1 MKLLLSFIL
10 LISPYLAH
18 ARIVFDITDPLIAA
32 KTEKMVIS
40 ADTVKLFWRIYNHP
54 SHPLTPPQ
62 VLQKILEDSFL
73 AEHARNHLS
82 SEALALENPMGFSK
96 QAKRHNRLITLLK
109 SHFQEGIKKA
119 LPTNSLSQLYQFNKD
134 IDHKTL
140 LKLLE
145 LKRAL
150 SVNATP
156 GQQQQAQKIIVANVT
171 LGDKKSELTLWDIYQ
186 RQNMQGRLALHKGDI
201 KHLKSEVERAVGSLF
216 IEYWAENNIP
226 KDDLAAIKQIILNEE
241 QKVTFLK
248 TKGLHNNMHD
258 DNPALLARAEQVST
272 AQVRE
277 FYEDN
282 KEEFS
287 VIERAKARH
296 LQVAEQDLADRIHD
310 EIEAGLD
317 FAEAIQKYSI
327 AADRN
332 AANPGDLGWLTRKDK
347 NRSWLHSVAF
357 IQQAGKV
364 SAPFRSPQGAGPI
377 VYEIVMVDERIDG
390 HLEITDPTVRYEAS
404 RDIALKEMKAELKAL
419 NHKLQTET
427 LVHVNKAALK

>member
-32 KTEKMVIS
+32 KTEQMVIS

-73 AEHARNHLS
+73 AEHARNNLPAD
-82 SEALALENPMGFSK
+82 ALALENSMGFSK

-109 SHFQEGIKKA
+109 SHYQKDIKKV
-119 LPTNSLSQLYQFNKD
+119 LPTNSLSQLYQFNND
-134 IDHKTL
+134 INHKSL
-140 LKLLE
+140 LNLLE

-156 GQQQQAQKIIVANVT
+156 EQQQQAQKLIVANVT
-171 LGDKKSELTLWDIYQ
+171 LGPKESALTLWDIYQ

-201 KHLKSEVERAVGSLF
+201 KQLKSEVERAVGSLF

-226 KDDLAAIKQIILNEE
+226 KDDLVAIKQIILNEE
-241 QKVTFLK
+241 QKTTFLK
-248 TKGLHNNMHD
+248 VKGLHHNMHD
-258 DNPALLARAEQVST
+258 DNPALLARAEQVSE

-277 FYEDN
+277 FYKEN
-282 KEEFS
+282 KEEFE

-296 LQVAEQDLADRIHD
+296 IQVAEQALADRIHD
-310 EIEAGLD
+310 EIEDGLG
-317 FAEAIQKYSI
+317 FSEAIQKYSI
-327 AADRN
+327 AADKS
-332 AANPGDLGWLTRKDK
+332 APIPGDLGWLTRKDK
-347 NRSWLHSVAF
+347 NRSWLHAVAF
-357 IQQAGKV
+357 IQQEGKV
-364 SAPFRSPQGAGPI
+364 SAPFRSPQGSGPI
-377 VYEIVMVDERIDG
+377 VYEIIMVDERVDG

-404 RDIALKEMKAELKAL
+404 RDIALREMKAEFKAL
-419 NHKLQTET
+419 SHKLQTEA
-427 LVHVNKAALK
+427 LIHVNKAALK